1 MRISARWWALVS
13 HIVGPSALAA
23 ATNSDIDSMDPPTA
37 LALKARADGTV
48 VLPILIKLHKVG
60 FADHITKLG

>member
-1 MRISARWWALVS
+1 MRISIQWWALVS
-13 HIVGPSALAA
+13 HIGPSALAA

-37 LALKARADGTV
+37 LALKASADGTV